1 MLHVGCGCP
10 FIVVARP
17 SQTCQNERKE
27 IRHPTSVFMEEFKVT
42 GEKLKD
48 KLKEL
53 IREGN
58 VRRIILK
65 NPKGRVL
72 LDMPLNAGVVG
83 LALAP
88 FWAAVA
94 AVAVLATDYTVGV
107 ERDKTTAVTKAEPP
121 PERKA

>member
-1 MLHVGCGCP
+1 MADGGWGTALSKDVP
-10 FIVVARP
+10 INPAR
-17 SQTCQNERKE
+17 SSLLS
-27 IRHPTSVFMEEFKVT
+27 HPTSPIPHPFMEEFKVK
-42 GEKLKD
+42 GDKLKD

-53 IREGN
+53 VREGN

-65 NPKGRVL
+65 NPKGRIL

-94 AVAVLATDYTVGV
+94 AVAVLATDYTVVV
-107 ERDKTTAVTKAEPP
+107 ERDKTTAVTKP
-121 PERKA
+121 PEPKT

>member
-1 MLHVGCGCP
+1 MLSAIGH
-10 FIVVARP
+10 RP
-17 SQTCQNERKE
+17 S
-27 IRHPTSVFMEEFKVT
+27 IHMEEFKVT

-94 AVAVLATDYTVGV
+94 AVAVLATDYTVVV

-121 PERKA
+121 PEKKA

>member
-1 MLHVGCGCP
+1 MLST
-10 FIVVARP
+10 IVHR
-17 SQTCQNERKE
+17 
-27 IRHPTSVFMEEFKVT
+27 TSIHMEEFKVT

-58 VRRIILK
+58 VR
-65 NPKGRVL
+65 

-107 ERDKTTAVTKAEPP
+107 ERDKTTAVAKAEPP
-121 PERKA
+121 PEKKA